1 MSYKEIKKHKYM
13 REDIEKEFRSRFESS
28 SAMKTG
34 FYISPIEN
42 GIKLKSLTRELWVN
56 SIPEITSLVNDIQKA
71 SRALVEYEM
80 RLTKNQYAEFIEF
93 LLIEEMQATNE
104 YEGVKSTR
112 LELKEALDS
121 LHSET
126 SSHRF
131 KGLSLLYSH
140 VGKKDKARIYTPKEI
155 REIYDELVS
164 NEITDESKI
173 EKGSLFRK
181 DKVTVGDRFSTVHVG
196 EDSER
201 ITDQLQEM
209 LNFLN
214 TEDRE
219 FSSII
224 KALISHFMFEYIHPF
239 YDGNGRVGRYILAKY
254 LSFELDAFSSLL
266 MSSSVVSNRQKYEKS
281 FVTTTDKDNFA
292 EGTFFVLNLLEL
304 LQEAQQRIDYLLE
317 DKIKLTNRAKN
328 FVDLINLNEFQNVIF
343 WIYFDHGVFGSESK
357 SLTRK
362 DISQHFAEG
371 DWSEHKQR
379 KADTFLEE
387 EGMIE
392 RIGENPARYRISPY
406 FINSLKKNDGFSD

>member
-13 REDIEKEFRSRFESS
+13 REDTEKEFHSRFDST
-28 SAMKTG
+28 SAMKTS

-42 GIKLKSLTRELWVN
+42 GVKLKSMTRELWVN
-56 SIPEITSLVNDIQKA
+56 SIPEITSLVNDVQKA

-80 RLTKNQYAEFIEF
+80 KLSKNQYNEFIEF

-104 YEGVKSTR
+104 YEGVKSTKQ
-112 LELKEALDS
+112 ELKEALDS

-140 VGKKDKARIYTPKEI
+140 VGKMDKKRIYTPKEI

-173 EKGSLFRK
+173 EKGSMFRK

-196 EDSER
+196 EDPER
-201 ITDQLQEM
+201 IADQLQEM

-224 KALISHFMFEYIHPF
+224 KVLVSHFMFEYIHPF

-281 FVTTTDKDNFA
+281 FVITTDKDNFA
-292 EGTFFVLNLLEL
+292 EGTFFVLNLLDL

-317 DKIKLTNRAKN
+317 DKIRLTNRVKKFIDYKN
-328 FVDLINLNEFQNVIF
+328 LTPFQDEIF
-343 WIYFDHGVFGSESK
+343 WIYFDHGIFGNETK
-357 SLTRK
+357 TLTRK
-362 DISQHFAEG
+362 DIRKHFADGE
-371 DWSEHKQR
+371 WSEHKQR
-379 KADTFLEE
+379 KADTYLEE

-392 RIGENPARYRISPY
+392 RVGENPAKYRISPY
-406 FINSLKKNDGFSD
+406 FINSLKKSDGLSD